1 MSNIVSCLVM
11 TAFYEYEFH
20 FNFKL
25 YRSSAV
31 AEKLQDA
38 GCLMLRVTE
47 YKYFTK
53 SLKNHSRSIKMKPVN
68 LSPYSMSVSHSV
80 FHRHMTLKSGLKVTQ
95 DIESGTMQNCQSIAI
110 PFGTEK
116 LGWCGC
122 PMVKKFKK
130 IDYMFICLGR
140 ISAYY

>member
-1 MSNIVSCLVM
+1 
-11 TAFYEYEFH
+11 
-20 FNFKL
+20 
-25 YRSSAV
+25 
-31 AEKLQDA
+31 
-38 GCLMLRVTE
+38 MLRVTE

-53 SLKNHSRSIKMKPVN
+53 SLKNHSRSIEMKPVN